1 MATRTQSSHFVIIL
15 SIFAA
20 LGGLLFGY
28 DTGIISG
35 ALLFIKKD
43 FALAT
48 NAEEFVVSSLLLAA
62 AVSALITGVLTDL
75 IGRRFLIIVSSFL
88 FCVGA
93 LILGLADG
101 YNWLIVGR
109 LFVGFAVGMSSTA
122 VPLYISESAPANHR
136 GMLVTL
142 NQLFITIGILLAY
155 CVNLGFANVFEG
167 WRWMFAL
174 AIIPG
179 LIQCIGMIFLPDSP
193 RFLLSKGREKE
204 ALAVLN
210 KTRIRSH
217 VEADLKRI
225 KKNLRQ
231 QSGAWSE
238 LFQKKVVPALTITI
252 ILQAFQQIT
261 GINTVIYYA
270 PEIFQQA
277 GFKSTTAAIL
287 ATMGVGA
294 VNVIMTFVSLPLL
307 DRWGR
312 RPLLMTSVGGMAVS
326 LFVIMSAFFLP
337 QLEFAPYMAM
347 VAVMGFVGFFA
358 IGLGSIPWLLPSEI
372 LPTKIRGRAASLS
385 VLMNWAAN
393 FLVASVFLSLIR
405 TVGGGLTFAIFGF
418 ITLIALGFTYA
429 AIPETKNKT
438 LEDLKIGWF
447 YKG

>member
-1 MATRTQSSHFVIIL
+1 MATRSQSSRFVIIL

-62 AVSALITGVLTDL
+62 AVSALVTGILTDL

-93 LILGLADG
+93 LVLGLAEG
-101 YNWLIVGR
+101 YGWLIVGR

-179 LIQCIGMIFLPDSP
+179 IVQCIGMIFLPDSP
-193 RFLLSKGREKE
+193 RFLLSKGKEKE

-238 LFQKKVVPALTITI
+238 LFHKRVIPALTITV

-270 PEIFQQA
+270 PEIFQEA
-277 GFKSTTAAIL
+277 GFHSTTAAIL

-337 QLEFAPYMAM
+337 KLAIVPYMAM
-347 VAVMGFVGFFA
+347 VAVMAFVGFFA

-405 TVGGGLTFAIFGF
+405 SVGGGLTFAIFGF

-429 AIPETKNKT
+429 AVPETKNKT

-447 YKG
+447 YRG